1 MAQKWK
7 TSEFSEGLLLHCHW
21 QSTEKW
27 VKVVNYYVVVLFLS
41 QMTSHATRQL
51 GKCGDFAHLIANLI
65 TDITADNEEN

>member
-7 TSEFSEGLLLHCHW
+7 TSEFSEGSLLHCHW
-21 QSTEKW
+21 QWTEKW
-27 VKVVNYYVVVLFLS
+27 VKVVNNYVVVLLLS

-51 GKCGDFAHLIANLI
+51 GKCGDFVIANLI